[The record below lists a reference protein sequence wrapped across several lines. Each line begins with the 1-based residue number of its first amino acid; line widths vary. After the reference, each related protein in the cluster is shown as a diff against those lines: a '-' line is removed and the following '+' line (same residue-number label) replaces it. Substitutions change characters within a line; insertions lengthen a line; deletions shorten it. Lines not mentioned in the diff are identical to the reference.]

1 MKNRNNQKTNIMKK
15 EILILAIL
23 GMVGQI
29 ISLIGIFF
37 YSETNDSMIINL
49 FSFVAFSLLA
59 CVVLL
64 VDKKQQ
70 EKKIKEKDFKEI

>member
-1 MKNRNNQKTNIMKK
+1 MKK

-23 GMVGQI
+23 GIVGQI

-37 YSETNDSMIINL
+37 YSETNDALMINL
-49 FSFVAFSLLA
+49 WGFIGFSCLA

>member
-1 MKNRNNQKTNIMKK
+1 LKNRNNQKTNIMKK